1 MGLYSLVTGRAELE
15 DVADFLE
22 VGGQKF
28 ELTGFMQCLFRS
40 IAVGFCHRHDAAHVV
55 GDILTRPTLLINGSS
70 DRIHLL
76 HGLASTLIDPLQRI
90 CCLLR
95 QIGPILCLPGPG
107 SNADNRALRLTLN
120 GGNHGTDFTGG
131 L

>member
-1 MGLYSLVTGRAELE
+1 MGLYSLVTGRAELLKTLPISLRL
-15 DVADFLE
+15 VARNSSSLASCSAFS
-22 VGGQKF
+22 G
-28 ELTGFMQCLFRS
+28 S

-107 SNADNRALRLTLN
+107 SNADNRALRFTLEWRKSWN
-120 GGNHGTDFTGG
+120 
-131 L
+131 